1 MQQLYLMS
9 SFRGEGV
16 AKLVMND
23 IEQKLRKPAD
33 EVRILYIT
41 TAGNLHPKDQR
52 TWIDEGRE
60 ILWTRGWQ
68 VFDYD
73 IANKT
78 KQEVELAIKDKDV
91 VFVQGGQCIYM
102 LEQTKACNFSNVIKR
117 ALLRGVFYMG
127 ESTGSIITGQDIS
140 PYRFLSEDRRENPP
154 ELSDYN
160 GFGLV
165 NFLIRPHWNNQEKR
179 QKYIENISAHI
190 NQFFSISQPMIFLND
205 NQLVYVEGDK
215 FQIWEGR

>member
-78 KQEVELAIKDKDV
+78 KQEIETALEDKDV

-102 LEQTKACNFSNVIKR
+102 LEQIKKCDFGSIIR
-117 ALLRGVFYMG
+117 NALSQGILYMG
-127 ESTGSIITGQDIS
+127 ESTGSIIAGQDIS
-140 PYRFLSEDRRENPP
+140 PYRFLSKDRRKNPP
-154 ELSDYN
+154 ELDDYD
-160 GFGLV
+160 GLGLV

-179 QKYIENISAHI
+179 QSYIENINDHI
-190 NQFFSISQPMIFLND
+190 DQFFSISQPMIFLND

-215 FQIWEGR
+215 FQIWEG